1 MGKSRLQIY
10 FFHIRIIK
18 NINCFQYDTQYIY
31 IFCILFNTQNVPFQ
45 FGQFPRLLMILEKM
59 FHVKMKI

>member
-31 IFCILFNTQNVPFQ
+31 IFYILFNTQNVSI
-45 FGQFPRLLMILEKM
+45 RSISEIIDDTRKNVSRESEK
-59 FHVKMKI
+59 